1 MEQKIR
7 EEIEDYCEDDGTK
20 SLINVM
26 FYQQFG
32 FLKSKKDF
40 LREKENRRLRK
51 LEIKEEIKQLDQA
64 IIVIINVLIRKMQNI
79 HLIKI
84 KNYNK

>member
-1 MEQKIR
+1 
-7 EEIEDYCEDDGTK
+7 
-20 SLINVM
+20 M